1 MFFTFIKMAIIY
13 LCILFVVC
21 NIYPLHL
28 SYLDKDYCLLLP
40 NECGSSWFINFSP
53 VKFSKTSYAYNYEI
67 MNVLNF
73 IMVVSS
79 VVFFV
84 IYRKYQYD
92 IYGML
97 DLHNLTQDDFT
108 VIVKYIPSE
117 AVEGKGKVEELLKRM
132 LEEKV

>member
-1 MFFTFIKMAIIY
+1 
-13 LCILFVVC
+13 
-21 NIYPLHL
+21 
-28 SYLDKDYCLLLP
+28 
-40 NECGSSWFINFSP
+40 
-53 VKFSKTSYAYNYEI
+53 
-67 MNVLNF
+67 
-73 IMVVSS
+73 MVVSS

-117 AVEGKGKVEELLKRM
+117 VGEGKGRVEELIKEM
-132 LEEKV
+132 LEEKI

>member
-1 MFFTFIKMAIIY
+1 M
-13 LCILFVVC
+13 
-21 NIYPLHL
+21 
-28 SYLDKDYCLLLP
+28 
-40 NECGSSWFINFSP
+40 
-53 VKFSKTSYAYNYEI
+53 
-67 MNVLNF
+67 
-73 IMVVSS
+73 
-79 VVFFV
+79 